1 MVQDDMWKEEI
12 YKLIAHSG
20 IWAMQTI
27 FPEYFATEP
36 LRPTDRYIEYPWLL
50 KHLPKDERLDILD
63 VGSSGSMLP
72 YLMNAL
78 GHKVSSIDIRP
89 RQDVEAN
96 KEITF
101 YHRDICNS
109 CLPDN
114 YFDIVTAISTIEHI
128 GLEGRYGV
136 DKQNSDI
143 KAIEEIHR
151 ILKPNGILFMSVP
164 FGKNKTTKTHHIYN
178 GLAIP
183 RLLCNFTYFNKFE
196 KSPEANY
203 DLALIE
209 AVK

>member
-1 MVQDDMWKEEI
+1 MVQDDMWKEEV

-20 IWAMQTI
+20 IWAMQKV

-36 LRPTDRYIEYPWLL
+36 LRPTDRYIEYSWLL

-78 GHKVSSIDIRP
+78 GHKINSIDIRP
-89 RQDVEAN
+89 RQEVEAN

-128 GLEGRYGV
+128 GLERYGSANEST
-136 DKQNSDI
+136 DE
-143 KAIEEIHR
+143 KAINEIYR
-151 ILKPNGILFMSVP
+151 ILKPNGLFFMSVP
-164 FGKNKTTKTHHIYN
+164 FGKSKTTKTHRIYS
-178 GLAIP
+178 GFAIP
-183 RLLCNFTYFNKFE
+183 ALLCKFTYFNIFE
-196 KSPEANY
+196 KSPEADYN
-203 DLALIE
+203 LALIE
-209 AVK
+209 AVKH